1 MQKYNNVLE
10 HSSRKLFYSTLNAF
24 RGIACLVVVF
34 FHAISGYSEN
44 LAFNESLMTL
54 GNVALCF
61 FFILSGFVNF
71 RPYIVAVI
79 KKERPVVGGAGFLLR
94 RLFRTMPAYWL
105 ALTILIL
112 LPVNARLVNN
122 DYAAYYFLYHI
133 YKYPQAIYSG
143 IFVSWSI
150 VVEVFFWIP
159 LALISILIVRFSF
172 LYGKKF
178 LAFLFSFYSL
188 VIVASNLYMFN
199 ILREN
204 PHDERQ
210 WFNLA
215 QWHRFALGEIFAV
228 LLVYFFIKS
237 RSRVED
243 FFSKF
248 SKFIY
253 MFFIISLLGTILLG
267 FPDWQKGDS
276 SSLKAYL
283 AQLTMILPSFLLLII
298 GTLTPLN
305 RSKFF
310 ARRVFQLFGKWSYEI
325 YLFHAVVLYLLS
337 YLDSNYSLSYI
348 FNIFT
353 IFPLTLT
360 LSVLY
365 ALFCDRFLNRPLG
378 KVIKRYGSSA
388 E

>member
-1 MQKYNNVLE
+1 MNNNSLPIE

-34 FHAISGYSEN
+34 FHAVSGFSSNQN
-44 LAFNESLMTL
+44 LNNTLMTL
-54 GNVALCF
+54 GNIALCF
-61 FFILSGFVNF
+61 FFMLSGFVNF

-79 KKERPVVGGAGFLLR
+79 KKERPIVGGAGFLLR
-94 RLFRTMPAYWL
+94 RLFRTLPAYWL

-112 LPVNARLVNN
+112 LPVDARLAGN
-122 DYAAYYFLYHI
+122 DYPAYYFLYHI
-133 YKYPQAIYSG
+133 YKYPDAIYSG

-159 LALISILIVRFSF
+159 LAIISILITRFSF

-178 LAFLFSFYSL
+178 LVFLFSFYSL
-188 VIVASNLYMFN
+188 VVLFSNLYLFN
-199 ILREN
+199 LLKAN

-215 QWHRFALGEIFAV
+215 QWHRFAIGEIFAITV
-228 LLVYFFIKS
+228 VYLYIKNKSKVEGFFN
-237 RSRVED
+237 RSGLY
-243 FFSKF
+243 
-248 SKFIY
+248 IY
-253 MFFIISLLGTILLG
+253 LATVASIIFVVFLG

-276 SSLKAYL
+276 SSLRAYF
-283 AQLTMILPSFLLLII
+283 AQIVMLLPSLLLLVV

-305 RSKFF
+305 KSLFF
-310 ARRVFQLFGKWSYEI
+310 GKRIFQLFGKWSYEI
-325 YLFHAVVLYLLS
+325 YLFHAVALYFLT
-337 YLDSNYSLSYI
+337 YLQESLSFPQI

-353 IFPLTLT
+353 IFPLTLS

-365 ALFCDRFLNRPLG
+365 AIFCEKFLNKPLSR
-378 KVIKRYGSSA
+378 VIKKYGSSA